1 MQILRVSAYFFENY
15 MHIFDYLFLDAKL
28 SPSEIVNLTS
38 TVFVFNSL
46 SKKHEE
52 QYIGVY
58 SELKKIARVQSVKT
72 SNASNNG
79 RTYKRNS

>member
-1 MQILRVSAYFFENY
+1 
-15 MHIFDYLFLDAKL
+15 MHIFDYLFLDDEL

>member
-1 MQILRVSAYFFENY
+1 

-46 SKKHEE
+46 SKKREE

>member
-1 MQILRVSAYFFENY
+1 
-15 MHIFDYLFLDAKL
+15 MHIFDYLFLDDEL

-46 SKKHEE
+46 SKKREE